1 MSAMTEVDQGVHF
14 IPELNSAACSLL
26 SSYTLISILDH
37 ERWMKVSVRATTCF
51 CAVHDYQS
59 TVVPS

>member
-1 MSAMTEVDQGVHF
+1 MTEVSQGVYF

-37 ERWMKVSVRATTCF
+37 ERWMKVSGERFDLSVLCMSNT
-51 CAVHDYQS
+51 
-59 TVVPS
+59 